1 MHNLSVFTEENRN
14 YCMIIDYQHTEYNRV
29 PSDWL
34 KLNQTLGLT
43 SSHHLKRMIEIH
55 GRNRM
60 GFDTEKKKK
69 IQQNESP
76 EEARKPGKEKRL
88 ASFYYIKAL
97 Q

>member
-1 MHNLSVFTEENRN
+1 
-14 YCMIIDYQHTEYNRV
+14 
-29 PSDWL
+29 
-34 KLNQTLGLT
+34 
-43 SSHHLKRMIEIH
+43 MIEIH

-60 GFDTEKKKK
+60 GFDTEKKKP
-69 IQQNESP
+69 QQNESP

>member
-1 MHNLSVFTEENRN
+1 MEGTEWVS
-14 YCMIIDYQHTEYNRV
+14 I
-29 PSDWL
+29 L
-34 KLNQTLGLT
+34 
-43 SSHHLKRMIEIH
+43 
-55 GRNRM
+55 
-60 GFDTEKKKK
+60 KKKK

>member
-1 MHNLSVFTEENRN
+1 MEGTEWVS
-14 YCMIIDYQHTEYNRV
+14 I
-29 PSDWL
+29 L
-34 KLNQTLGLT
+34 K
-43 SSHHLKRMIEIH
+43 K
-55 GRNRM
+55 
-60 GFDTEKKKK
+60 KKKK

>member
-14 YCMIIDYQHTEYNRV
+14 YCLIIDYQHTEYNRV
-29 PSDWL
+29 PADWL

-60 GFDTEKKKK
+60 GFDTEKKKP
-69 IQQNESP
+69 QQNESP